1 MSDDPDDLKPIQDF
15 FLQQANN
22 FPRDL
27 DERQATYFL
36 FLFIKAYDIA
46 PALFIPIARKAA
58 KAATEIEIPEIH

>member
-15 FLQQANN
+15 FLHQADN

-36 FLFIKAYDIA
+36 FLFIKAYEIN
-46 PALFIPIARKAA
+46 PRLFIPIALQAA